1 MPRRRTTTDS
11 PEATAL
17 DQAAREHTKAEEIY
31 DAKRQALH
39 QHIRAAH
46 SAGMSISEIA
56 RRANYTREHVSA
68 LINGTSRNK
77 KKTA

>member
-17 DQAAREHTKAEEIY
+17 DQAAREHAKADEVYE
-31 DAKRQALH
+31 AKRQALH
-39 QHIRAAH
+39 QRIRDAH
-46 SAGMSISEIA
+46 STGMSISEIA
-56 RRANYTREHVSA
+56 RRANYTREHVSSI
-68 LINGTSRNK
+68 INGTSRNK